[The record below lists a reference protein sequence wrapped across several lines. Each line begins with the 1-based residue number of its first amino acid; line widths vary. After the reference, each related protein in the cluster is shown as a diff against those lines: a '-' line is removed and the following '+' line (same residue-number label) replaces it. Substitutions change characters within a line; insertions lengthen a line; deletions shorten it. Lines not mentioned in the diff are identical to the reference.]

1 MLQESSESGPTSSA
15 TQHPLPG
22 LRRSLTLWHLLVYG
36 IIIIQPTAPMGIYG
50 VVSNVAG
57 GHVVTTILIAM
68 VAMLFTA
75 FSYGR
80 MARVYPSAGSAY
92 TYVGKELNPM
102 LGYVVGWSMLMDYLL
117 NPIICA
123 IWCSAAAQ
131 NILPSVPYAAWA
143 VAFVLLFTLLNLRGV
158 KASGRMNAWLALGMS
173 IVVVIFLAEAIHY
186 IALVVRPMAGQWLL
200 PFYDPATFSASR
212 VFRGTAIAVLTYIGF
227 DGISTMSEEVE
238 NPRRNIMLATVI
250 TCLVIGILSAI
261 EVYAAQLV
269 WPAHTPFPDS
279 MVDTAYVFV
288 ARRVGGTFLFQL
300 LNATLLIAN
309 IGSGIAAQ
317 FGAARL
323 LYGMGRANALPRR
336 IFGAIDG
343 RNGIPRN
350 NVLIVGACTLLGVFL
365 MTYQSGAELLNF
377 GAFIAFMGVNAAAL
391 VHYKFRSREK
401 VFLAATIPLLG
412 FMVSAFIWLNLN
424 HKAQVLGVVWILI
437 GIAFYYIMRRAGG
450 GPEVLLQIDEAQYV
464 PAAGNAEAT
473 ATLSSVA
480 LSTDAGRIL
489 IV

>member
-1 MLQESSESGPTSSA
+1 MPQELSESGQASVPA
-15 TQHPLPG
+15 GQQPA
-22 LRRSLTLWHLLVYG
+22 LRRSLKLWHLVVYG

-50 VVSNVAG
+50 VVSNVAR
-57 GHVVTTILIAM
+57 GHVVTTVLIAM

-92 TYVGKELNPM
+92 TYVGKELHPM

-117 NPIICA
+117 NPIICV

-131 NILPSVPYAAWA
+131 NVLPNVPYAAWA
-143 VAFVLLFTLLNLRGV
+143 VAFAIFFTLLNLRGV
-158 KASGRMNAWLALGMS
+158 KASGRMNALLALGMS
-173 IVVVIFLAEAIHY
+173 IVVVIFLAEAIRY
-186 IALVVRPMAGQWLL
+186 IALVVRPMAGQWLV
-200 PFYDPATFSASR
+200 PFYDPATFAPSL
-212 VFRGTAIAVLTYIGF
+212 VFRGTSIAVLTYIGF

-238 NPRRNIMLATVI
+238 NPRRNIMIATVA

-261 EVYAAQLV
+261 EVYVAQLV

-288 ARRVGGTFLFQL
+288 ARRVGGAFLFHL

-309 IGSGIAAQ
+309 VGSGMAAQ

-336 IFGAIDG
+336 IFAAIDP
-343 RNGIPRN
+343 RTGIPRN
-350 NVLIVGACTLLGVFL
+350 NVIIVGVCTLLGAFM

-391 VHYKFRSREK
+391 IHYKFRSKEK
-401 VFLAATIPLLG
+401 VFLPATMPFLG
-412 FMVSAFIWLNLN
+412 FVVSAFIWLNLN
-424 HKAQVLGVVWILI
+424 HKAQLLGTVWILI
-437 GIAFYYIMRRAGG
+437 GIALYYTMRQTGAGSDKF
-450 GPEVLLQIDEAQYV
+450 LDMDEAQ
-464 PAAGNAEAT
+464 
-473 ATLSSVA
+473 
-480 LSTDAGRIL
+480 
-489 IV
+489 